1 MKHILNRIKSIFTS
15 PSNEA
20 KEEKVVYLTMDWS
33 KGEAVGVSRI
43 GKKLFALSIDFNNRT
58 PTADDRLV
66 HMTNAI
72 KNSMDFFETTGEDY
86 NEMPVVK
93 RTEIM
98 KNFVRTRDY
107 PIDVKGTE
115 QKKVAAN

>member
-1 MKHILNRIKSIFTS
+1 MSILKSIKSIFTS

-20 KEEKVVYLTMDWS
+20 KEEKVVYLTMDWG
-33 KGEAVGVSRI
+33 KGEAVAVGRI
-43 GKKLFALSIDFNNRT
+43 GKKLFALSTDFNDRT

-66 HMTNAI
+66 HITNAV

-93 RTEIM
+93 RTEVM

-107 PIDVKGTE
+107 PIDVKGSKE
-115 QKKVAAN
+115 EVALN